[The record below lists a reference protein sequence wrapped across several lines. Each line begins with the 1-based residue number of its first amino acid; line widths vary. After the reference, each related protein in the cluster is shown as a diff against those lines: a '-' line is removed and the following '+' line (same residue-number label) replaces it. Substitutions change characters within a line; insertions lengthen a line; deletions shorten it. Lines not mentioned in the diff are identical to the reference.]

1 MDRDALSFHFAN
13 LGLVLIGL
21 FSIQGIINPFVAVLL
36 IPGTIAGFLVSW
48 RIRKSRPQHM
58 DTFIGM
64 LSLAAVVVIMGGLF
78 DKALTFDNLLT
89 GFSIALAWLTL
100 FQSFGLKTEKS
111 YAMLQFISICL
122 LISSVSLALEQEPL
136 YMAMLAAFLFI
147 FIFAMRLS
155 LVCERKN
162 KGSLI
167 VGNQEEIM
175 SLWQQIKVAAMM
187 FSFVLIVASMAY
199 PFVPRFENLSL
210 KGLPS
215 TLLGI
220 PEKIPL
226 LKLLQQAPETLKDNK
241 KRKKEQI
248 VNTRE
253 KKRETQGVR
262 IRQEELIQETE
273 EKVKKAIEQRFR
285 AEEFNKEIDV
295 FKVKTLTIYSDYDEV
310 PLGEQIRLEAEL
322 TMSDESIIPAARL
335 VDWMTSGTVEVS
347 IDNKGNLKPKEQ
359 GIAQVSASFLGT
371 FSNDL
376 YIKITPPVKPIKKKS
391 PLYYSFISFLWLLV
405 LGLLFFAVVMFVRS
419 RRLQQLAITNP
430 KAFIKEIYSILC
442 RGFKVYGVSKFDYV
456 AAREFFESVR
466 AILSD
471 NPKPMHDIT
480 EGFLEARFSIHN
492 ISMEHSQQS
501 LGFFHGVK
509 DVVLGRDQG
518 KHFWKNMAF
527 KALLLDA
534 LLIPKT

>member
-1 MDRDALSFHFAN
+1 MDRDTLYFHFAN

-36 IPGTIAGFLVSW
+36 IPGTIAGFFISW
-48 RIRKSRPQHM
+48 RIRKSRPQHI

-64 LSLAAVVVIMGGLF
+64 LSLAAVVVTMGGLF
-78 DKALTFDNLLT
+78 DKALTFDNLLM

-100 FQSFGLKTEKS
+100 FQSFGLKEEKS
-111 YAMLQFISICL
+111 YAMLQFIAVCL
-122 LISSVSLALEQEPL
+122 LISSISLALEQEPV
-136 YMAMLAAFLFI
+136 YMVMLAVFLLI
-147 FIFAMRLS
+147 FIFTMRLS
-155 LVCERKN
+155 LVCEKRN

-167 VGNQEEIM
+167 VGNQEKIM

-187 FSFVLIVASMAY
+187 FSFVLIVASLVY

-226 LKLLQQAPETLKDNK
+226 LKLLHQAPKELKDNK
-241 KRKKEQI
+241 KRKKEQL
-248 VNTRE
+248 VDARK

-273 EKVKKAIEQRFR
+273 GKAKKAIEQRFR
-285 AEEFNKEIDV
+285 AEEFNKEIDI
-295 FKVKTLTIYSDYDEV
+295 FKIKTLTIYSNADKV
-310 PLGEQIRLEAEL
+310 PLDKQARLEAEL
-322 TMSDESIIPAARL
+322 TMNDESTLIVTKL
-335 VDWMTSGTVEVS
+335 VDWMTSGTAEVS

-359 GIAQVSASFLGT
+359 GKVHVSASYLGT

-376 YIKITPPVKPIKKKS
+376 YIEIWPPLGPIKKKG
-391 PLYYSFISFLWLLV
+391 PLYYSSISLLWLVV
-405 LGLLFFAVVMFVRS
+405 LGLLFFTVYMFMRS
-419 RRLQQLAITNP
+419 RRLQELAIKDP
-430 KAFIKEIYSILC
+430 RGFIKEIYGILC
-442 RGFKVYGVSKFDYV
+442 RGFKVYGVFKFDYI
-456 AAREFFESVR
+456 AAREFLESIR
-466 AILSD
+466 SILSD
-471 NPKPMHDIT
+471 DPKPMHDIT
-480 EGFLEARFSIHN
+480 EGFLEARFSIHD
-492 ISMEHSQQS
+492 ISREHSQQS

-527 KALLLDA
+527 KALLLDV

>member
-1 MDRDALSFHFAN
+1 MDRDALYFHFSN
-13 LGLVLIGL
+13 LGIVLIGL
-21 FSIQGIINPFVAVLL
+21 FSIQGIINPFVAALL

-48 RIRKSRPQHM
+48 RIRKSRPQHI

-64 LSLAAVVVIMGGLF
+64 LSLAAVVVTLGGLF

-100 FQSFGLKTEKS
+100 FQSFGLKEEKS
-111 YAMLQFISICL
+111 YAMLQFIAVCL
-122 LISSVSLALEQEPL
+122 LISSISLALEQEPV
-136 YMAMLAAFLFI
+136 YMVMLAVFLFI

-155 LVCERKN
+155 LVCEKKN

-167 VGNQEEIM
+167 VGDQEKIM

-187 FSFVLIVASMAY
+187 FSFVLIVASLVY

-226 LKLLQQAPETLKDNK
+226 LKLLHQAPKELKDNK
-241 KRKKEQI
+241 KRKKEQLVDAI
-248 VNTRE
+248 K

-273 EKVKKAIEQRFR
+273 GKAKKAIEQRFR
-285 AEEFNKEIDV
+285 AEGFNKEIDI
-295 FKVKTLTIYSDYDEV
+295 FEIKALTIYSNADKV
-310 PLGEQIRLEAEL
+310 PLGKQVRLEAEL
-322 TMSDESIIPAARL
+322 TMSDDSTLTVTKL
-335 VDWMTSGTVEVS
+335 VDWVTSGSTEVS
-347 IDNKGNLKPKEQ
+347 INNQGNLKPKEE
-359 GIAQVSASFLGT
+359 GSVHVSASYLGT

-376 YIKITPPVKPIKKKS
+376 YIEILPPLIPIKKKG
-391 PLYYSFISFLWLLV
+391 PLYYSSISVLWLVV
-405 LGLLFFAVVMFVRS
+405 LGLLFFTVYMFMRS
-419 RRLQQLAITNP
+419 KRLQELAIKDP
-430 KAFIKEIYSILC
+430 KEFIKEIYGILC
-442 RGFKVYGVSKFDYV
+442 RGFKIYGASKFDYI
-456 AAREFFESVR
+456 AAREFLESVG

-480 EGFLEARFSIHN
+480 EGFLEARFSAHN
-492 ISMEHSQQS
+492 ISKEHSQQN

-518 KHFWKNMAF
+518 KHFWKNIAF
-527 KALLLDA
+527 KALLLDV